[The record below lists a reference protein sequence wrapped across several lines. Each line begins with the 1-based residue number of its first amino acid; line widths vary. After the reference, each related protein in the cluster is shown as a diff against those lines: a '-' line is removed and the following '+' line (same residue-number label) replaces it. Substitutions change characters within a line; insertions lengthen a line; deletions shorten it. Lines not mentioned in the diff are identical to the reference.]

1 MTSEEKIKN
10 ERIKAIED
18 IDAIA
23 NLVSKFYKDTL
34 PVDVTMNIATQIF
47 MNEEKNYRH
56 DVEQGNLGYMF
67 GASIN

>member
-1 MTSEEKIKN
+1 MTIKEKIKN
-10 ERIKAIED
+10 ERIETIEN

-23 NLVSKFYKDTL
+23 NLVSKYYKDTL
-34 PVDVTMNIATQIF
+34 PVDVVMNIATQIF
-47 MNEEKNYRH
+47 MNEEKNCRH